1 MKFFDIVNIYVK
13 AGDGG
18 DGHISFRK
26 EKFVPLGGPD
36 GGNGG
41 KGGNVVFVASRHIN
55 TLVDFKYNR
64 RFIAQNGQ
72 HGGKKQCSGRWG
84 KDLIIKVPV
93 GTLVKNLDGEVI
105 VDLTEHNQE
114 FIIVKGGNGGFGNA
128 MFATPTNQA
137 PRYAK
142 PGLPGEEL
150 DLMLELKLLA
160 DIGLVGMPN
169 AGKSTLI
176 SVISAAKPKIADYP
190 FTTLIPN
197 LGIVYIG
204 EEKSFTVADI
214 PGLIEGA
221 SDGKGL
227 GMQFLRHVDRCN
239 VLVFL
244 ISAESDDL
252 VRDYK
257 ILLNELELY
266 NSDMLYKQRIICISK
281 CDILSEEKLKEI
293 SKIDFGEKKTP
304 KLLISS
310 VMNMQIDELKYLMWK
325 YYSENLEKID

>member
-281 CDILSEEKLKEI
+281 CDILPEEKLKEI

-325 YYSENLEKID
+325 YYSENLEKIV